1 MILGRASRRLLC
13 FTSSLRVLSRNRRA
27 TLYRSGDLAQWLRSK
42 KAANRGYAPDAAD
55 VFNAPNIKANNA
67 FMPAPLNPQTPFNK
81 GDLARPL
88 NIMYRN
94 YAQLSEC
101 HVGSASHTQLTVRAR
116 APHNL
121 HYIKWPQPPP
131 RGSRACASAQAVI
144 YKSLR
149 SPPSR
154 PTVHPRGVPQEVC
167 VSAVSRS
174 VCHRAQPIKVRSCKH
189 DAGATLTS
197 LRAVPS
203 SND

>member
-1 MILGRASRRLLC
+1 MILSRASRRLLC

-27 TLYRSGDLAQWLRSK
+27 TLYRSGGLAQRFCSK
-42 KAANRGYAPDAAD
+42 EAANRGSAPDAAN
-55 VFNAPNIKANNA
+55 VFNATNIKANSA
-67 FMPAPLNPQTPFNK
+67 FMSAPLNPQTPFNK
-81 GDLARPL
+81 GDLKRPL
-88 NIMYRN
+88 NIMYGN

-121 HYIKWPQPPP
+121 HYIKWPQPPL

-149 SPPSR
+149 LSPAR